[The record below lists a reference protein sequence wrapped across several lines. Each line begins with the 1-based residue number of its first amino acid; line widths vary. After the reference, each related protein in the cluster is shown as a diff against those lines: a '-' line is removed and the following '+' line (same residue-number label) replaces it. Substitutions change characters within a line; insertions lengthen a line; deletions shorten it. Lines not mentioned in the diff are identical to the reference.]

1 MKKPV
6 KKEPVQKVL
15 IISSCWDCC
24 HRDKMGDVMFCRL
37 KQKRFLSWMK
47 RKFPRWCPLPNEE
60 K

>member
-1 MKKPV
+1 MRKSKKT
-6 KKEPVQKVL
+6 EPVQKIL

-24 HRDKMGDVMFCRL
+24 HKDKFGDAVFCRL

-47 RKFPRWCPLPNEE
+47 KIPKWCPLENA